1 MLHLATFGCTLRI
14 DCKVGNMSFNRT
26 VLMDFCVSAHC
37 WDWTCE
43 SPTTMWTVSLTLE
56 MMLLVSIVHSL
67 AVIMLNWAVCHS
79 LVSLSCGE
87 ASVCDW
93 VVLPNG
99 MVKEH
104 AVNCFLLG
112 MRFACPHMST
122 LSFKVQMKF
131 TQPQRSTWINHNDEV
146 TCCCSNVLESQS
158 PNCFVVLHCFAIL
171 LGGGLPTIPCHLVG
185 FTTSFQPVLL
195 MPSMHPGNNFNKS
208 RKFLPRWECLK
219 LVPVRDKN
227 PQLLAFGSTI
237 GTCLATAVALGKD
250 HRLYDRHR
258 CY

>member
-171 LGGGLPTIPCHLVG
+171 LGGGLPTIPTCFCYSSSIRKGSQVVWQ
-185 FTTSFQPVLL
+185 TQVLL
-195 MPSMHPGNNFNKS
+195 VWQGRRCSSTKCMCKVLCTSVGSGWGFS
-208 RKFLPRWECLK
+208 LFVTLPIQVLYRM
-219 LVPVRDKN
+219 
-227 PQLLAFGSTI
+227 ATI
-237 GTCLATAVALGKD
+237 LMS
-250 HRLYDRHR
+250 
-258 CY
+258 